1 VGVSDTWGDRAGNA
15 PVRRISDDDR
25 LQVVTRLREA
35 AGQGAIGLDELEERI
50 EATYEAKTVFDLEP
64 ITADLPIAAAP
75 PSAVKVPH
83 RRPLVMEDDEFRSH
97 FTVYALVI
105 GMLIVIW
112 LASGAGHPWPI
123 YPAAGWGIG
132 IGSHYQVAATHQRKR
147 LARARSLGITLAEL
161 EIREAEE
168 RKAKRKQRRA
178 QRAAQFGGHGRHGQ
192 GRYGRYGS
200 SPAVDTA
207 MEYAESATE
216 TALKHVEKALQRA
229 VPPVPSP
236 PPADGTTQA
245 QPAAGHGG
253 TTRFVVA
260 MFVDVVGSTGL
271 NEALGDDG
279 WVRVR
284 GHLQDVLREC
294 FEREGGWEV
303 NSAGDGILARF
314 EHPNSAT
321 CAAVEI
327 QRRLARQREETGF
340 APSVRIGIHS
350 GDAVEVGDDLI
361 GGVVNL
367 ASRVTGAGEPDQIT
381 VTEHVA
387 DHLDPSFDT
396 EDRGIHSLKGVSRPR
411 HLLAVRWH

>member
-1 VGVSDTWGDRAGNA
+1 
-15 PVRRISDDDR
+15 VRRISDDDR

-50 EATYEAKTVFDLEP
+50 EATYEAKTIFDLEP
-64 ITADLPIAAAP
+64 ITADLP
-75 PSAVKVPH
+75 AVVTSKTLANVPH

-97 FTVYALVI
+97 FTVYCMVI
-105 GMLIVIW
+105 GMLIGIW
-112 LASGAGHPWPI
+112 LLGGADSHFWPF

-132 IGSHYQVAATHQRKR
+132 LGSHYQKAASHQRKR

-161 EIREAEE
+161 EIREEEE
-168 RKAKRKQRRA
+168 RKARRA
-178 QRAAQFGGHGRHGQ
+178 QRRVQRASHLGRH
-192 GRYGRYGS
+192 GRYGS
-200 SPAVDTA
+200 SPAVDAA
-207 MEYAESATE
+207 MKYAETATE
-216 TALKHVEKALQRA
+216 SAMKHVDKALQRA
-229 VPPVPSP
+229 VPPVPTP
-236 PPADGTTQA
+236 PSAGA
-245 QPAAGHGG
+245 PAAGPAAGPGG

-284 GHLQDVLREC
+284 GRLQDTLREC

-327 QRRLARQREETGF
+327 QRRLARQRDETGF

-381 VTEHVA
+381 ITEHVA

-411 HLLAVRWH
+411 HLLTVRWH

>member
-1 VGVSDTWGDRAGNA
+1 MEVSDNWGDRPGSA

-50 EATYEAKTVFDLEP
+50 EATYEAKTIFDLEP
-64 ITADLPIAAAP
+64 ITADLP
-75 PSAVKVPH
+75 AVVTSKPMAKVPH

-97 FTVYALVI
+97 FTVYCMVI
-105 GMLIVIW
+105 GMLIGIW
-112 LASGAGHPWPI
+112 LLNDPTDSMFWPFF
-123 YPAAGWGIG
+123 PAAGWGIG
-132 IGSHYQVAATHQRKR
+132 LGSHYQVAANHQRKR

-161 EIREAEE
+161 EIREEEE
-168 RKAKRKQRRA
+168 RKAKRAQRRA
-178 QRAAQFGGHGRHGQ
+178 QRGQLGGP
-192 GRYGRYGS
+192 GS
-200 SPAVDTA
+200 SPADAAVK
-207 MEYAESATE
+207 YAETATE
-216 TALKHVEKALQRA
+216 TAMKHVEKALQRA

-236 PPADGTTQA
+236 PPVAGA
-245 QPAAGHGG
+245 PAPRPAPSPGPS
-253 TTRFVVA
+253 TRFVVA

-284 GHLQDVLREC
+284 ARLQDTLREC

-314 EHPNSAT
+314 EHPNGAA

-327 QRRLARQREETGF
+327 QRRLAHQREETGF

-411 HLLAVRWH
+411 HLLTVRWH

>member
-1 VGVSDTWGDRAGNA
+1 M
-15 PVRRISDDDR
+15 RRISDDDR
-25 LQVVTRLREA
+25 LQVVTRLRDA
-35 AGQGAIGLDELEERI
+35 AGQGAIGLDELEQRI
-50 EATYEAKTVFDLEP
+50 EATYDAKTVFDLEP
-64 ITADLPIAAAP
+64 ITADLPVATTSRPTA
-75 PSAVKVPH
+75 KVEH

-105 GMLIVIW
+105 GMLIGIW
-112 LASGAGHPWPI
+112 ILNDPTDTIFWPFF
-123 YPAAGWGIG
+123 PAAGWGIG
-132 IGSHYQVAATHQRKR
+132 LGSHYQVAASHQRKR

-168 RKAKRKQRRA
+168 RKAKREQRRA
-178 QRAAQFGGHGRHGQ
+178 QRGQ
-192 GRYGRYGS
+192 LS
-200 SPAVDTA
+200 AHA
-207 MEYAESATE
+207 MKHAELATE
-216 TALKHVEKALQRA
+216 TAIKHAERAWQRA
-229 VPPVPSP
+229 MP
-236 PPADGTTQA
+236 
-245 QPAAGHGG
+245 PAAGPRGQPNAPWQWPVPPAPSTPSAPDTTPADPVPPGG

-284 GHLQDVLREC
+284 ARLQDVLREC

-314 EHPNSAT
+314 EHPNSAA

-327 QRRLARQREETGF
+327 QRRLARQRQETGF

-387 DHLDPSFDT
+387 DHLDGSFDT

-411 HLLAVRWH
+411 HLLSVRWN